1 MLTLMIESGLEG
13 SREVAAQV
21 AATRESRP
29 RAREV
34 SMNKTEITKLLTV
47 APARGVSRG
56 GIVQSQNKWGRL
68 RGPISFGES
77 TWSTGII
84 LLTSGLIS
92 QKNKALLS
100 YPWVNTTNLGRGVV
114 LSVHAS
120 CRSGEAF

>member
-13 SREVAAQV
+13 SREVAAKF

-56 GIVQSQNKWGRL
+56 GICAITKQM
-68 RGPISFGES
+68 GP
-77 TWSTGII
+77 
-84 LLTSGLIS
+84 LARPHLI
-92 QKNKALLS
+92 
-100 YPWVNTTNLGRGVV
+100 W
-114 LSVHAS
+114 
-120 CRSGEAF
+120 